1 MTDFHGAKEKKFK
14 AKTKVRIGVSEPQ
27 DLSHQFQYME
37 DEEKRERSIAKIS
50 IISLQE
56 KNEVTRRNK
65 KSKKHK
71 KKETYQAN

>member
-1 MTDFHGAKEKKFK
+1 
-14 AKTKVRIGVSEPQ
+14 
-27 DLSHQFQYME
+27 ME
-37 DEEKRERSIAKIS
+37 DEEKRERSIAKMS